1 MAPAKLTAY
10 ECQRLENIRR
20 KEEMLAGLKLQS
32 IVTQLSA
39 SSKRERIGGKANK
52 VKPQKKPK
60 SDTPVALRR
69 SLRTRGMQ
77 ADSKILDGDLVES
90 TVRSPNSRETKM
102 GPLTMREALLHEG
115 SDRSLIET
123 ILNTGIKSEPGQSL
137 GTEFGGR
144 RVCKEETVSSTGIK
158 SEPGQSLET
167 EFGGRRVCKEENVSS
182 TVIKS
187 EPGHSLGTEFG
198 GRRVCKEE
206 TVSSNGI
213 KSEPGQS
220 LGTESGGDR
229 VCKKE
234 TFSSTGIKSEP
245 SQSLGTEFGGDRIW
259 VDMTLNPENV
269 ARVVQNRI
277 MSVKFFPCSSSS
289 IVVAGS
295 KGGDVGFWNLDHAN
309 GIDEEDD
316 GVYSYHTHSGPVSG
330 ISIHQHSLSKV
341 FTSCYDGY
349 IRLMDAEKEVFDL
362 VYSSDDNKAIFSLSQ
377 RSNDA
382 KCVYFGEG
390 YGNLSMWDERT
401 GGCATQ
407 WSLHGDR
414 INSIDFNLQNPN
426 FVATSCSDGTACI
439 WDLRSINTDKPK
451 TLKTVTHKRAVYS
464 AYFSPSGKCLATTS
478 LDDTVRILDGD
489 NFEEASWIPHN
500 NQTGRWISQFKAIW
514 GWDDSY
520 IFIGNMKRGVDV
532 ISPSKGT
539 TIVTLQSEHITAIPC
554 RFDAHPYK
562 IGMLAGATGG
572 GQLTAYELQ
581 RLENIR
587 RKEEMMAGL
596 KLHSMVTQLSASSK
610 RERIGDKVK
619 PQKKPKGETP
629 VAERRSLRT
638 REKLA
643 HSKSHNLFRSRLRSR
658 NSQSTEPSKPLAPMM
673 NMGPLNMREAL
684 LHEGSDR
691 ALIETILSSEI
702 KSEPGESLGTEFG
715 GGRVCNEETF
725 LSTGIKSE
733 SAQSFGTE
741 SGGDKIWVDMTLNPE
756 NVARIVR
763 TRIMS
768 LKFFP
773 CSSSSIVVA
782 GSRGGDVGF
791 WNLDHADGFD
801 EEDDGVYT
809 YHPHSGSVSGISIHQ
824 HSLSKV
830 FTSCYDG
837 HIRLMD
843 AEKEMFDL
851 VYSADEN
858 EAIFSLSQRSDNA
871 KCVYFGAGLG
881 NLSMWDERSGCC
893 AAQWSLHD
901 DRVNSIDFN
910 LQNPNFM
917 ATSCADGTACI
928 WDLRKIDADKP
939 KTLNTVTHK
948 RAVCSAYFSP
958 SGNCLATTSLDDTV
972 RILSGAN
979 FEESSWIP
987 HSNQS
992 GTWIPQFRAIWGWDD
1007 SYIFIGNMN
1016 KGVDVISPSEGKTIV
1031 TLQSEHMKAIPCRF
1045 DAHPY
1050 NVGMLAGAIVG
1061 GQVYVWTRQ

>member
-1 MAPAKLTAY
+1 MAPAK
-10 ECQRLENIRR
+10 
-20 KEEMLAGLKLQS
+20 
-32 IVTQLSA
+32 
-39 SSKRERIGGKANK
+39 
-52 VKPQKKPK
+52 
-60 SDTPVALRR
+60 
-69 SLRTRGMQ
+69 
-77 ADSKILDGDLVES
+77 
-90 TVRSPNSRETKM
+90 
-102 GPLTMREALLHEG
+102 
-115 SDRSLIET
+115 
-123 ILNTGIKSEPGQSL
+123 
-137 GTEFGGR
+137 
-144 RVCKEETVSSTGIK
+144 
-158 SEPGQSLET
+158 
-167 EFGGRRVCKEENVSS
+167 
-182 TVIKS
+182 
-187 EPGHSLGTEFG
+187 
-198 GRRVCKEE
+198 
-206 TVSSNGI
+206 
-213 KSEPGQS
+213 
-220 LGTESGGDR
+220 
-229 VCKKE
+229 
-234 TFSSTGIKSEP
+234 
-245 SQSLGTEFGGDRIW
+245 
-259 VDMTLNPENV
+259 
-269 ARVVQNRI
+269 
-277 MSVKFFPCSSSS
+277 
-289 IVVAGS
+289 
-295 KGGDVGFWNLDHAN
+295 
-309 GIDEEDD
+309 
-316 GVYSYHTHSGPVSG
+316 
-330 ISIHQHSLSKV
+330 
-341 FTSCYDGY
+341 
-349 IRLMDAEKEVFDL
+349 
-362 VYSSDDNKAIFSLSQ
+362 
-377 RSNDA
+377 
-382 KCVYFGEG
+382 
-390 YGNLSMWDERT
+390 
-401 GGCATQ
+401 
-407 WSLHGDR
+407 
-414 INSIDFNLQNPN
+414 
-426 FVATSCSDGTACI
+426 
-439 WDLRSINTDKPK
+439 
-451 TLKTVTHKRAVYS
+451 
-464 AYFSPSGKCLATTS
+464 
-478 LDDTVRILDGD
+478 
-489 NFEEASWIPHN
+489 
-500 NQTGRWISQFKAIW
+500 
-514 GWDDSY
+514 
-520 IFIGNMKRGVDV
+520 
-532 ISPSKGT
+532 
-539 TIVTLQSEHITAIPC
+539 
-554 RFDAHPYK
+554 
-562 IGMLAGATGG
+562 
-572 GQLTAYELQ
+572 LTAYELQ

-715 GGRVCNEETF
+715 GGRVFNEETF

-871 KCVYFGAGLG
+871 KCVYFGAGFG

-1050 NVGMLAGAIVG
+1050 NVGMLAGAMVG